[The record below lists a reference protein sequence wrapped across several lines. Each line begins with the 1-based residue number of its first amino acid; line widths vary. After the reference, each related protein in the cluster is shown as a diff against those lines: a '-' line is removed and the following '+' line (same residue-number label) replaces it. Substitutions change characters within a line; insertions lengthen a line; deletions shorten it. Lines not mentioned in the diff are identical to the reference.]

1 MPVRYGERSVCVRT
15 KAGYVSPADEVIIKG
30 FVLKVNRV
38 YPQPVKKL
46 LTVAK
51 KILFYWWWI

>member
-1 MPVRYGERSVCVRT
+1 MENVLSVFEPSGGVH
-15 KAGYVSPADEVIIKG
+15 SSDEAIIKG
-30 FVLKVNRV
+30 FVLEVNRV

>member
-1 MPVRYGERSVCVRT
+1 MENVLSVFELKRSIDR
-15 KAGYVSPADEVIIKG
+15 SSDEVIIKG

-51 KILFYWWWI
+51 KNIILLVVDITI